1 VGAAPVSLAEVRGLR
16 FRYGSAPR
24 PALDGVDLAVDRG
37 EVVLLEGPSGG
48 GKSTLLRALCGLVP
62 HFHGGVFSG
71 RVTVDGLDTLTEPP
85 ARVCRVAGMVFQDPE
100 AQAVLGTV
108 ERDVAFGLESA
119 GVDPARIPARVEEA
133 LELAG
138 ASHLRERAIA
148 TLSGGERQRVALA
161 AVLAPRPALLL
172 LDEPTSQLDEPGAD
186 ALVAALRRLAD
197 GGAAVLL
204 GEHRPERGR
213 PAADRIVAV
222 RDGRVA
228 PPADAGLP
236 AAGPPAPAGPVRAR
250 LEGVRAA
257 HPGRPVLEGAD
268 LALRAGEV
276 TALAGPNG
284 SGKST
289 LLRVLA
295 GLHRPDAGAVVLDGA
310 EVTHLPAER
319 RFPAIGMVGQDPG
332 RHLLTERVRDEVGF
346 ALARVGAPRG
356 ERAARVARVMAD
368 LRLDGLGDRHPLDL
382 SVGQRERVALAA
394 VLVAEPGVILLDE
407 PTRGMDP
414 EGAAALAAL
423 LRRRAA
429 EGAAVLVATHDPGF
443 AAAVADRRI
452 VLREGRLHASA
463 AGAVVAA

>member
-1 VGAAPVSLAEVRGLR
+1 MTALAEARGLR
-16 FRYGSAPR
+16 FRYGASPR
-24 PALDGVDLAVDRG
+24 AALDGVDLRVERG

-62 HFHGGVFSG
+62 HFHGGRFEG
-71 RVTVDGLDTLTEPP
+71 RVTVDGLDTLTAPP
-85 ARVCRVAGMVFQDPE
+85 ARVCRSAGMVFQDPE

-119 GVDPARIPARVEEA
+119 GVDPARIPARVDQA

-138 ASHLRERAIA
+138 AGHLRGRAIG

-161 AVLAPRPALLL
+161 AVLAPGPALLL

-186 ALVAALRRLAD
+186 ALVAALRALAD
-197 GGAAVLL
+197 AGAGVVL

-213 PAADRIVAV
+213 PAADRVVAL

-228 PPADAGLP
+228 PPGGGSLP
-236 AAGPPAPAGPVRAR
+236 EPGAAPPAGPVRAR
-250 LEGVRAA
+250 LDDVRAS
-257 HPGRPVLEGAD
+257 HPGRPVLEGAS
-268 LALRAGEV
+268 LELRGGEV

-295 GLHRPDAGAVVLDGA
+295 GLHRPDAGGVVIDGA
-310 EVTHLPAER
+310 EVTDRPAER
-319 RFPAIGMVGQDPG
+319 RFPAVGLVGQDPG

-346 ALARVGAPRG
+346 ALARTGAPVAGRG
-356 ERAARVARVMAD
+356 ARVERMLAD
-368 LRLDGLGDRHPLDL
+368 LRLDGLAERHPLDL
-382 SVGQRERVALAA
+382 SVGQRERVAIAA
-394 VLVAEPGVILLDE
+394 ILVAEPGVILLDE

-443 AAAVADRRI
+443 AAALADRR
-452 VLREGRLHASA
+452 VLLREGRLERASPRTAVA
-463 AGAVVAA
+463 AGAG